1 MKNLWLILLAG
12 CCAIAF
18 SAHAED
24 YPTKPIRIVVPFPAG
39 GSGDVVTRQV
49 AKVLSEKLGQSV
61 IVDNRPGANGIIG
74 AQVVAQ
80 AQPDG
85 YTLLFAASSVLAM
98 NPYLIKDLGFDAQ
111 KDFVPIIVLARSP
124 ALVVVSAAS
133 PYQSVKEFIE
143 AAKKSPGKLTFASSG
158 EGSPQHI
165 MGEKMKQM
173 AGIDLNHIPYKG
185 EAPALQDL
193 MAGQIDLCFGFTAG
207 TMPHVRSGK
216 LRALAVTGEKRLG
229 VFPDIPTMSEAGVT
243 GYAET
248 ILTLYAAPRG
258 TPAAIVDKL
267 NDAIRSAMFTMKQVI
282 LERGSEFI
290 ASSPQEAAAMLEME
304 YVRFGKVVKELGLK
318 QQ

>member
-1 MKNLWLILLAG
+1 MKKLFLLLVVMA
-12 CCAIAF
+12 CALTLGAR
-18 SAHAED
+18 AED
-24 YPTKPIRIVVPFPAG
+24 YPTKPIRIVVPYPAG
-39 GSGDVVTRQV
+39 SSGDVTTRQM
-49 AKVLSEKLGQSV
+49 AKMLSEKFSQSV

-98 NPYLIKDLGFDAQ
+98 NPYLVKDLGFDAQ
-111 KDFVPIIVLARSP
+111 KDFVPIIVSARSP
-124 ALVVVSAAS
+124 ALVVLSAAS
-133 PYQSVKEFIE
+133 PFQSVQEFIE

-165 MGEKMKQM
+165 MGEKMKRM
-173 AGIDLNHIPYKG
+173 AGIDLNHISYKG
-185 EAPALQDL
+185 ETPALQDL
-193 MAGQIDLCFGFTAG
+193 MAGQIDLCFGFAAG

-229 VFPDIPTMSEAGVT
+229 IFPDIPTMAEAGLA

-267 NDAIRSAMFTMKQVI
+267 NEAIRSAMFTMKQVI

-290 ASSPQEAAAMLEME
+290 ASSPQEAATMLENE
-304 YVRFGKVVKELGLK
+304 RVRYGKVVRELGLK
-318 QQ
+318 PQ